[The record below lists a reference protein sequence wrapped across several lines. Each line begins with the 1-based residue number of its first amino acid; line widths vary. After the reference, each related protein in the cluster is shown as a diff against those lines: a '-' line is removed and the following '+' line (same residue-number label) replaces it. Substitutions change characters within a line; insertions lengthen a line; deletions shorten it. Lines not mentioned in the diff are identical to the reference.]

1 MNEKEREILQ
11 LMYDLLVEM
20 HRSQG
25 NLLNLILGLRQAA
38 DGCTRAI
45 EGLEK
50 AHEILGR
57 LMKATSELI
66 GVQ

>member
-1 MNEKEREILQ
+1 MNEKEREILR
-11 LMYDLLVEM
+11 LMYDLQVEM

-25 NLLNLILGLRQAA
+25 NQILGLRQAA